1 MNDSRKDDKRIH
13 KYVPISQNAAKIS
26 GVSSVSLAA
35 IVALMVQ
42 LNWLPWETASAA
54 EDKYKLMLKMKN
66 QDSEWYTKL
75 EVRLAKIETSLTNIN
90 SNVERLLDR
99 RDR

>member
-1 MNDSRKDDKRIH
+1 VNDNRKHDKKVH
-13 KYVPISQNAAKIS
+13 KYIPVSHAAAKIS

-54 EDKYKLMLKMKN
+54 EDKYKLMLKMKT